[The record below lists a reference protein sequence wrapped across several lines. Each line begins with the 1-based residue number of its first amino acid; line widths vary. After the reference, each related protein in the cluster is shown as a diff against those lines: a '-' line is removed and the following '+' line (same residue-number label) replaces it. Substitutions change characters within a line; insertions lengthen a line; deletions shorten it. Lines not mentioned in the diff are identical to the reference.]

1 MQSSNRPL
9 TPLAAV
15 AAGFLAGAVGITCM
29 DAIWLLGKVWGQDK
43 SGI

>member
-15 AAGFLAGAVGITCM
+15 AAGFRVGIGT
-29 DAIWLLGKVWGQDK
+29 AFWLFSKVWGA
-43 SGI
+43 G